1 MIFKSLYDATKKVPN
16 PNATEVSE
24 GRTSVYDTWK
34 MTTPSAEF
42 DRPRLV
48 PMIIVNYLMFNNN
61 RNEFQ
66 YLPER
71 FL

>member
-1 MIFKSLYDATKKVPN
+1 MQTNIKGNFTFRALGTPMIFKSLYDATKKVPN

-48 PMIIVNYLMFNNN
+48 PMIIN
-61 RNEFQ
+61 
-66 YLPER
+66 
-71 FL
+71 